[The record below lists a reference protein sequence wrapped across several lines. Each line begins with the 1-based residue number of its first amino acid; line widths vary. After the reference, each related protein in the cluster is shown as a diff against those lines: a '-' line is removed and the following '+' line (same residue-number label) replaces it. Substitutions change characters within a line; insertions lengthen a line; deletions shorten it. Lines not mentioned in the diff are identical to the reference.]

1 MSYKL
6 RSYQYWCDYL
16 EGGRKKYIR
25 PLYEYGMTI
34 EKASKFQLPGGDLH
48 IKANWAGNYPFI
60 IVHSDDSFT
69 LQGGVINSYWGGSWN
84 ILKSQGVR
92 YRIWKYTGV
101 NVFQRNYEI
110 KVIDENAG
118 LTPSKIQGCRQ
129 CKQTG
134 KQDGWCSPTTCF
146 DGDFYDTPNGD
157 SVYACPE
164 HPDAQSPHGSWH
176 RFHLIAC
183 THGQMK
189 GHTLPRSQECYYCKG
204 SGKRDYGNKPISLL
218 WDGSPLRVKDKK
230 IVKKPLTE
238 LERILANHVQSSS
251 V

>member
-6 RSYQYWCDYL
+6 RTYQFWSDYL

-34 EKASKFQLPGGDLH
+34 EKADKFQLPGGDLH
-48 IKANWAGNYPFI
+48 IKASWSGNHPFI

-69 LQGGVINSYWGGSWN
+69 IQGGKVSSHWGGTWD

-101 NVFQRNYEI
+101 RVFQRNYKI
-110 KVIDENAG
+110 KIRDDNAG

-134 KQDGWCSPTTCF
+134 KVNSWCSPTTCWV
-146 DGDFYDTPNGD
+146 GNYYDLPNGD
-157 SVYACPE
+157 SVFACSD
-164 HPDAQSPHGSWH
+164 HPGEESNYSYQRYHYTP
-176 RFHLIAC
+176 C
-183 THGQMK
+183 THGHMK
-189 GHTLPRSQECYYCKG
+189 GHDVPRGQVCYSCNG
-204 SGKRDYGNKPISLL
+204 TGKCDYGNKPISLL
-218 WDGSPLRVKDKK
+218 WDGSPLRVKDKN

-251 V
+251 L